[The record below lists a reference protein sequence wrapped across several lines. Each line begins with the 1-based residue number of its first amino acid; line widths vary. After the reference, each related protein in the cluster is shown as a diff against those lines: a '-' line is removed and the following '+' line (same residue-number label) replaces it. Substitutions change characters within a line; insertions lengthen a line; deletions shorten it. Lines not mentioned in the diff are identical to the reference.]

1 MYVVVLFGVV
11 VHASWTV
18 IVLVVAVLIARLC
31 PDPVPPV
38 KKIIRPAHVELKPE
52 PVSVVVDPP
61 VAVPEAMPL
70 LTRIV
75 DPLRVIAMSKV

>member
-38 KKIIRPAHVELKPE
+38 KYMIRPAHAVENPE
-52 PVSVVVDPP
+52 PVSVVEVPP

-70 LTRIV
+70 SMVMVEPTS
-75 DPLRVIAMSKV
+75 VIAIV